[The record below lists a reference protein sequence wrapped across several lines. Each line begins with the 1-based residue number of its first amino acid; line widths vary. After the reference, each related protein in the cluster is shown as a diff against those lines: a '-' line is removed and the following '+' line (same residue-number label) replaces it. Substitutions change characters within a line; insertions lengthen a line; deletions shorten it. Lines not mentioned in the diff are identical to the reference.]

1 MRDDGLKAAAA
12 ATKILMSKLAKDLA
26 VPDLAWN
33 NADEGAAT
41 LRKISWRLLP
51 LIAVGYGLAT
61 LDRNNIGLAALQMNR
76 DLHFSASTYGLGA
89 GLFSIGYALCE
100 IPSNL
105 LLYRF
110 GARRWI
116 ARIMLTWGI
125 LAMGMALIKS
135 PLHLYVMR
143 FLLGM
148 AEAGFFPGIAYYL
161 SQWFPARMR
170 ARAISRFYVA
180 APIAAILSGVLAGP
194 LLNLGGTLGVSGWQW
209 LFLIEGLPPVL
220 LSIVF
225 LIHLPNDPGEAKW
238 LSLSERTWLAD
249 QLEKDAPRQGRHTSL
264 AQTFL
269 DPRIWQLGLLAFCL
283 LTCGYSYLLTAPI
296 ILQQVTGF
304 SARNVGFL
312 VAVNGLASAIGMV
325 LNAMHSDRGTERCWH
340 IAVPALVMAGAFVVS
355 GLSLNP
361 IWVIS
366 GLGVAI
372 TSLYCTQGV
381 LYTIPSSFL
390 AGKSAAAG
398 MATVTTM
405 GILGG
410 FAGPAWMGWMR
421 DVTGSYQVGL
431 MSMAVP
437 SLAGALIILS
447 FRSKN
452 IS

>member
-1 MRDDGLKAAAA
+1 MRDGRLEMRLLWRRSALDLADGGIVGVHGKMAFKKQEFLWRRKRRSNSRSSDVRKNPADQAVPHPPHPPDLTGDPTLREKPVTILNGEATPKPAALTTSSMRQKLTEHFGKTGLLALAGRFSGIFAAKSRKHLKVCRNRDQMADSRDLSSA
-12 ATKILMSKLAKDLA
+12 LKDL
-26 VPDLAWN
+26 PSKSDL
-33 NADEGAAT
+33 GQTT
-41 LRKISWRLLP
+41 LKKIAWRLLP
-51 LIAVGYGLAT
+51 LFALGYGVAIM
-61 LDRNNIGLAALQMNR
+61 DRNNIGFAALQMNR

-105 LLYRF
+105 LLYHF

-180 APIAAILSGVLAGP
+180 APIAAILSGVLTGP
-194 LLNLGGTLGVSGWQW
+194 LLSLGGTLGVSGWQW
-209 LFLIEGLPPVL
+209 LFLMEGLPPVL

-269 DPRIWQLGLLAFCL
+269 DLRIWQLGLLAFCL
-283 LTCGYSYLLTAPI
+283 LTCAYS
-296 ILQQVTGF
+296 
-304 SARNVGFL
+304 
-312 VAVNGLASAIGMV
+312 
-325 LNAMHSDRGTERCWH
+325 
-340 IAVPALVMAGAFVVS
+340 
-355 GLSLNP
+355 
-361 IWVIS
+361 
-366 GLGVAI
+366 
-372 TSLYCTQGV
+372 
-381 LYTIPSSFL
+381 
-390 AGKSAAAG
+390 
-398 MATVTTM
+398 
-405 GILGG
+405 
-410 FAGPAWMGWMR
+410 
-421 DVTGSYQVGL
+421 
-431 MSMAVP
+431 
-437 SLAGALIILS
+437 
-447 FRSKN
+447 
-452 IS
+452 